1 MFYHKV
7 SALGSACYAL
17 SLLSMTLG
25 FQNPIIPGFN
35 PDPDILRTGDDYFIV
50 TSTFEFF
57 PGIPIYHSKDLV
69 NWTTIGHAYNRP
81 SQLNMRGTAPSAGL
95 WAPTL
100 RYNKGYYYLSTTWY
114 DIIQNPDNT
123 TRIPRSMYVRTKDIF
138 DETQWRHVD
147 PFYIDQWGF
156 DPDLFFDDD
165 GKRITIDTGLHYYA
179 IDAKRLAILMP
190 VVKRKFSLYTAE
202 IDIET
207 GDSLTESV
215 LNFNSPLEPNS
226 RLAEGSHIYKFN
238 GTYYLLVAEAG
249 TNIGHRVTN
258 YRSKVGPFGPWD
270 PSPYNPLVYNGHNT
284 SLPILSTGH
293 GGIVETPQGDW
304 YAVFLG
310 TRPQNPENSSGRAQ
324 LGRETFMAPMKW
336 LDDGWFTINDGK
348 DITIDMPGLYNL
360 EVPKVWKDEFK
371 GGFADKNYYTVRTP
385 RRDRHQRQ
393 HLQPERPRNR
403 SMLLPQTKRNLHHLF
418 DQLKFSPTSPR
429 HEAGLTIYLSI
440 FFHDEIGLTMNP
452 STNKTAIF
460 TKTRTGDLAVENTT
474 FVDLPDGTDEA
485 LLYIEARPDR
495 YNFGYAIGTD
505 APKYITTVQ
514 NKWLASKIDGW
525 SGNFVGTHFGF
536 YATSNGL
543 PMLQKAHFSHIQT
556 ERP

>member
-1 MFYHKV
+1 
-7 SALGSACYAL
+7 
-17 SLLSMTLG
+17 MTLG

-35 PDPDILRTGDDYFIV
+35 PDPDILRTGDDYFIA

-147 PFYIDQWGF
+147 PVYIDQWGF

-165 GKRITIDTGLHYYA
+165 GKVYTTTA
-179 IDAKRLAILMP
+179 IDAKRFGHPDAG
-190 VVKRKFSLYTAE
+190 KFSLYTAE

-385 RRDRHQRQ
+385 YKSFHAFPKDGGIDIRGNIYNLSDRETAACFFRKQS
-393 HLQPERPRNR
+393 EI
-403 SMLLPQTKRNLHHLF
+403 STTFSTK
-418 DQLKFSPTSPR
+418 LKFSPTSPR

-485 LLYIEARPDR
+485 SLYIEAKPDR

>member
-1 MFYHKV
+1 
-7 SALGSACYAL
+7 
-17 SLLSMTLG
+17 MTLG

-123 TRIPRSMYVRTKDIF
+123 TRIPRSIRLPVATAL
-138 DETQWRHVD
+138 TLSALSD
-147 PFYIDQWGF
+147 PVYIDQWGF

-165 GKRITIDTGLHYYA
+165 GKRFGHP
-179 IDAKRLAILMP
+179 DAG
-190 VVKRKFSLYTAE
+190 KFSLYTAE

-293 GGIVETPQGDW
+293 SGIVETPQGDC
-304 YAVFLG
+304 
-310 TRPQNPENSSGRAQ
+310 GRAQ

-393 HLQPERPRNR
+393 HLQPERRETAACFFR
-403 SMLLPQTKRNLHHLF
+403 KQSEISTTFSTK
-418 DQLKFSPTSPR
+418 LKFSPTSPR

-543 PMLQKAHFSHIQT
+543 PMLQKAVCAVSSRVREHYFSQAVSALF
-556 ERP
+556 PYSN